1 MLSGSLYLPKNAPRS
16 IPCKYFSDA
25 MAFPMRRAQA
35 KATFLSRERS
45 LSAALP
51 PRESRSSIRSHS
63 AYSSRSRSIV
73 ISLSAAAGFCSSSSF
88 AVIASLRRLPFGIA
102 HSFSAAASAAAY
114 CSARM
119 HMLSASSRSCRTSA
133 KLSMPISAR
142 TSRILSGLTA

>member
-51 PRESRSSIRSHS
+51 LRESRSSIRSHS

-73 ISLSAAAGFCSSSSF
+73 ISRSAGFCSSSSF

-142 TSRILSGLTA
+142 TSRILSGLAA